1 MTNWEYYFGTP
12 ERAVLTEVEFHAWP
26 FMIIVSRAERM
37 GDVARRRLV
46 ACHDSHEEHL
56 AWLKAER
63 DDGTIEWEED
73 A

>member
-12 ERAVLTEVEFHAWP
+12 ERAALTEVRFHVWP
-26 FMIIVSRAERM
+26 FMIIVNRIERINGM
-37 GDVARRRLV
+37 PVTRLV
-46 ACHDSHEEHL
+46 SRFDSDDEYA

-63 DDGTIEWEED
+63 DDGIIEWEGE